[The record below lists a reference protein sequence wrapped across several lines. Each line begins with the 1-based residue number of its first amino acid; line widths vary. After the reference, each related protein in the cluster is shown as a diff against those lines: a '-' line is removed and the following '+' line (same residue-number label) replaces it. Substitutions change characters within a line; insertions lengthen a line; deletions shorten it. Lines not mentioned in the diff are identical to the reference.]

1 MRKSKVALTVL
12 LCFVGILMRVT
23 RAETAGMTSRE
34 LMQQCEKVEKAG
46 VAQDGKVRL
55 RSTGA
60 GLCWGYLKAY
70 LAISQWQKDGAS
82 SNKMLVNICLPM
94 PKEFDTLQFM
104 RMFLDYARKEADKIA
119 PQAEMALANM
129 LAANFQCGKDTI
141 SPSKKP

>member
-1 MRKSKVALTVL
+1 
-12 LCFVGILMRVT
+12 MRVT

-46 VAQDGKVRL
+46 VAKDGKVGL
-55 RSTGA
+55 RSAGA

-82 SNKMLVNICLPM
+82 SNKLLVNICL

-104 RMFLDYARKEADKIA
+104 GLFLDYARKEADKIA
-119 PQAEMALANM
+119 PQAEVALANM
-129 LAANFQCGKDTI
+129 LMANFQCAKDTL